1 MDFGCNDTD
10 LNDLEEIHEA
20 SGGEALPLLD
30 PSPPSYLIVAKVLAQ
45 TEGSDLPGTT

>member
-20 SGGEALPLLD
+20 SGGEALLLLD
-30 PSPPSYLIVAKVLAQ
+30 PSPPSLIVAKVLAQ
-45 TEGSDLPGTT
+45 TEGADLPGTT